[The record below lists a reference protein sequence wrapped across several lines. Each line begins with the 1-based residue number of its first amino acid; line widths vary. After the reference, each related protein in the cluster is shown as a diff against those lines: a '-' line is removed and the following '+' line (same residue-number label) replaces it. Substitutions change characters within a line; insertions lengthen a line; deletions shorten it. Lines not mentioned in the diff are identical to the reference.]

1 MKESAN
7 ARMKKALE
15 DIMEFSNFPNSSALM
30 DLIRKRAAEG
40 LGQEH
45 YKADQDRVKVIEF
58 KGKRWAVVGESE
70 TEFLVTEP
78 WEEDFGE
85 ATRVPKIDVIII

>member
-1 MKESAN
+1 MKEAAN

-15 DIMEFSNFPNSSALM
+15 DILEFSTFQNSSALM

-40 LGQEH
+40 LELQQTCQESIT
-45 YKADQDRVKVIEF
+45 VIEYQ
-58 KGKRWAVVGESE
+58 GKRWAVVGESD

-78 WEEDFGE
+78 WEEDCGE
-85 ATRVPKIDVIII
+85 ATRVPKTAAIII